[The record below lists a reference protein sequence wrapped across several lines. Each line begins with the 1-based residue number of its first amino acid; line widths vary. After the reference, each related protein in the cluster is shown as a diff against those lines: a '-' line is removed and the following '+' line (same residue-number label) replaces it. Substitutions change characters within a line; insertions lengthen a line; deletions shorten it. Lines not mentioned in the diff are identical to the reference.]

1 MPGTEQEFY
10 HLMDRVRAG
19 DDAAMS
25 HLMVA
30 YSEPMRRT
38 AQKLIGKA
46 LQSHLDS
53 VDLVQ
58 SVQITLWMG
67 LRTGKFSITR
77 PENFV
82 ALANTLL
89 RRKVARHWRNL
100 KTRITISD
108 TMLGD
113 TWVDQAVYPPT
124 PEPTPKLEFDDLVEG
139 FLDQLGDLD
148 RQLLKLRFRGLST
161 AEAARQLNLD
171 PGFLRVRLG
180 RLRKRFAQFRE
191 TVVNTPARET
201 LAEPAPSDIPQ

>member
-1 MPGTEQEFY
+1 ME
-10 HLMDRVRAG
+10 RVKSG

-25 HLMVA
+25 QLMTT

-38 AQKLIGKA
+38 AHKLIGKS

-67 LRTGKFSITR
+67 LRTGKFSVGK
-77 PENFV
+77 PENLLS
-82 ALANTLL
+82 LANTLL

-108 TMLGD
+108 TVLGD
-113 TWVDQAVYPPT
+113 TWIDQAVYPPGQ
-124 PEPTPKLEFDDLVEG
+124 EPTPKLEFDDLVES
-139 FLDQLGDLD
+139 FLEQLGDLD
-148 RQLLKLRFRGLST
+148 RQLLKLRFKGYST

-191 TVVNTPARET
+191 SLAQTPAQET
-201 LAEPAPSDIPQ
+201 LAEPDPREIPA